1 MHSVRE
7 SRRVRPAGV
16 PNGLARGEQRE
27 ATAGANDGAHH
38 GTDGE
43 G

>member
-1 MHSVRE
+1 MHSVYE

-16 PNGLARGEQRE
+16 PNGLAWGEQRV
-27 ATAGANDGAHH
+27 AAAGANNDAHH

>member
-1 MHSVRE
+1 MHSVSD

-16 PNGLARGEQRE
+16 PNGLARGEQRV
-27 ATAGANDGAHH
+27 ATVGANNDARH
-38 GTDGE
+38 GTGRE

>member
-1 MHSVRE
+1 MHSVSE
-7 SRRVRPAGV
+7 SRRERPAGE
-16 PNGLARGEQRE
+16 PNGLACGEQRV
-27 ATAGANDGAHH
+27 AAAGANDDAHH